1 MLTESTVPWNKM
13 RKLQIQRKSNDPL
26 QKQGR
31 AAIHKMLGD
40 QDLDRQEEGPWLDN
54 GGWEFPKWPV
64 SSLPSCLRQK
74 PDSLKQNP
82 CLLLAPTSRSLLVQ
96 QVQGQLRTCYRH
108 HTVVNQLTILS
119 LFKLTIPKLGGG
131 NSPETSKTPV
141 LMRRLGFQLGRR
153 LFFSVSAARVFPH
166 SQSTIFFGWEFCLSA
181 WDFFAV
187 ACWAWDVSWLLIL

>member
-1 MLTESTVPWNKM
+1 
-13 RKLQIQRKSNDPL
+13 
-26 QKQGR
+26 
-31 AAIHKMLGD
+31 MLGD

-131 NSPETSKTPV
+131 KFSSDFKNPSPHEETGFSALQSTLFLRVCCTCVSSLPV
-141 LMRRLGFQLGRR
+141 NNFFQLRILPQCLR
-153 LFFSVSAARVFPH
+153 FLCCCLLSLRCFLTSNSLTDRVNQITTP
-166 SQSTIFFGWEFCLSA
+166 
-181 WDFFAV
+181 
-187 ACWAWDVSWLLIL
+187 